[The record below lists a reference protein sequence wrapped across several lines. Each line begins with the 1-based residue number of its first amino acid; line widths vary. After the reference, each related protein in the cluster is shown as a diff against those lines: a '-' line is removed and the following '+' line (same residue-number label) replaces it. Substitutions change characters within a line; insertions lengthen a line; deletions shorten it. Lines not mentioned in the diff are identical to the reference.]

1 VCTFLVLGVWP
12 RDWRDVAQART
23 STRIAL
29 ALWGGA
35 ALVLAAII
43 WFFFG

>member
-1 VCTFLVLGVWP
+1 VE
-12 RDWRDVAQART
+12 QARA

-35 ALVLAAII
+35 ALVLAVII
-43 WFFFG
+43 WQFFG